1 MSQCRSMVTP
11 TPTARP
17 LTAATIG
24 VRALAS
30 AGSNGL
36 ASSGFGAV
44 VELPTAAKSARSFP
58 AVNIS
63 PWALIKMQ
71 RILGSPSAA
80 LIASARVLYIARVSA
95 FFLSGLLS
103 VSIKSFSDF
112 STRTCSVTRILLSVL
127 LWRRLAQPHDKPEE
141 KRCPNQ
147 ARQYAELQ
155 LRSDV
160 NQARCDIRAQQQQ
173 RSGQC
178 RRKQDAAGLMTQQ
191 RPHQMRRD
199 QPYESDHARHR
210 RGRADGQCRAESR
223 QKI

>member
-1 MSQCRSMVTP
+1 MVTP

-17 LTAATIG
+17 LTAATIS

-30 AGSNGL
+30 AGSSGL
-36 ASSGFGAV
+36 ASSGFGAE

-80 LIASARVLYIARVSA
+80 VIASASVLYIARVSA
-95 FFLSGLLS
+95 FFLSGRLS

-127 LWRRLAQPHDKPEE
+127 LWRRLAQPHAKPEE
-141 KRCPNQ
+141 KRRPNQ
-147 ARQYAELQ
+147 ARQSAQLQ
-155 LRSDV
+155 RRSDV
-160 NQARCDIRAQQQQ
+160 NQARCDIRVQQQQ
-173 RSGQC
+173 RPGQC
-178 RRKQDAAGLMTQQ
+178 RRKQDAAGLMAQQ
-191 RPHQMRRD
+191 RPHQVRRD
-199 QPYESDHARHR
+199 QTYESDHPGPR
-210 RGRADGQCRAESR
+210 RGSADGQCRAEYG
-223 QKI
+223 QKV